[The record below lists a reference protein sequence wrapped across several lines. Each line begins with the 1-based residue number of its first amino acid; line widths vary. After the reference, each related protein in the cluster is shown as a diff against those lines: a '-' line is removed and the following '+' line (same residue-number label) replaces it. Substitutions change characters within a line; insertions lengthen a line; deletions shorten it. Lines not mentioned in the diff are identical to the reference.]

1 MDVVATKIYNIMVKI
16 TDDQTGAFCVEVF
29 NINNP
34 SQDRASGTY
43 ETLKDAYKVYDKVV
57 GWITFGFYGKEPIYE
72 YVQTGTM
79 N

>member
-16 TDDQTGAFCVEVF
+16 QDDQTGAFCVEIF

-34 SQDRASGTY
+34 GDRASGTY
-43 ETLKDAYKVYDKVV
+43 ETLKDAYKVYDKIV
-57 GWITFGFYGKEPIYE
+57 GWITFNFYDKKSIYE